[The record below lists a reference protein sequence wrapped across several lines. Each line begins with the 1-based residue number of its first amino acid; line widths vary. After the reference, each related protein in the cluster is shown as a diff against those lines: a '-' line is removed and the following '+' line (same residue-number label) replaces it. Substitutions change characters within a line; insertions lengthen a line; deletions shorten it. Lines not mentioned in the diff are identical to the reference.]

1 MQLGLS
7 YYLELE
13 GKKKRAILPGGVNV
27 KKNNKNLDLEQFDKE
42 RFQKDLIGWFSLEQ
56 RQLPWR
62 ENQDPYRV
70 WVSEIML
77 QQTRVDTVIP
87 YFNRFIDQFPTIE
100 ALAQADEEKVLKA
113 WEGLGYYS
121 RVRNL
126 HAAVKEVSESYGG
139 KVPDSPRDI
148 SSLKGVGPY
157 TAGAILSIAYG
168 LPEPA
173 VDGNVMRV
181 LSRILL
187 IWEDI
192 AKPSVRKIF
201 EEAVRNLISHDNP
214 SFFNQ
219 ALMEL
224 GALICT
230 PTSPSCLLCPVQE
243 HCGAFIEGVQEE
255 LPVKTKKKKQRLVT
269 LAAAVLI
276 NKEGKLLIHK
286 RKNTGLL
293 ANLWEFP
300 NVEMHLPFKNK
311 KQRLADFLKEDYSI
325 EVELDYSLGQI
336 NHVFSH
342 LEWNIHVFAGQFST
356 PIEET
361 SHIRLVSLA
370 ELANFAFP
378 VSHQKMLK
386 VYKDYEKTL

>member
-1 MQLGLS
+1 MKS
-7 YYLELE
+7 
-13 GKKKRAILPGGVNV
+13 
-27 KKNNKNLDLEQFDKE
+27 EQFDIGG
-42 RFQKDLIGWFSLEQ
+42 FQKDLIDWFNKEQ

-87 YFNRFIDQFPTIE
+87 YYNRFMEQFPTIQ
-100 ALAQADEEKVLKA
+100 ALAMAHDEKVLKA

-126 HAAVKEVSESYGG
+126 HAAVKEVQEQYGG
-139 KVPDSPRDI
+139 KVPNTPAEI
-148 SSLKGVGPY
+148 ASLKGVGPY

-181 LSRILL
+181 MSRILL
-187 IWEDI
+187 IREDI

-201 EEAVRNLISHDNP
+201 EQAVRNLSSHENP
-214 SFFNQ
+214 SYFNQ

-230 PTSPSCLLCPVQE
+230 PTSPSCLMCPVQN
-243 HCGAFIEGVQEE
+243 HCRAFAEGVQTE
-255 LPVKTKKKKQRLVT
+255 LPIKTKKKKQRLVH
-269 LAAAVLI
+269 LAAAVLRD
-276 NKEGKLLIHK
+276 KQGKFLIHK
-286 RKNTGLL
+286 RPSEGLL

-300 NVEMHLPFKNK
+300 NMEINLHFKNE
-311 KQRLADFLKEDYSI
+311 KQQLKNYLKEQYL
-325 EVELDYSLGQI
+325 VETELNEFIGQI
-336 NHVFSH
+336 DHVFTH
-342 LEWNIHVFAGQFST
+342 LEWNIHVFSGDLTSIAQETTHVRFVSS
-356 PIEET
+356 EEL
-361 SHIRLVSLA
+361 S
-370 ELANFAFP
+370 EFAFP
-378 VSHQKMLK
+378 VSHQKMFQLFLNG
-386 VYKDYEKTL
+386 ER